1 MAAVSAVAVSMV
13 VAASA
18 VIAKRA
24 EVAEIERGAFSRP
37 VFFVFLGRLSGIRQ
51 TRAPAAVTISP
62 GTTQPE
68 SKIHLKQYGQEEA
81 ARPNSERAC
90 GVRRQPG
97 ASEWRNRSNQLTHK
111 FVSEHT
117 SCFKNAAGRMA
128 KISTIGSQPSSS

>member
-1 MAAVSAVAVSMV
+1 MAAVSAVAVSTV

-18 VIAKRA
+18 VIAKQA
-24 EVAEIERGAFSRP
+24 VFMGEKRGANRAP
-37 VFFVFLGRLSGIRQ
+37 FFFLGRLSGIRQ

-117 SCFKNAAGRMA
+117 NYFRNAAGSTA
-128 KISTIGSQPSSS
+128 KTSTIGSQPSSS